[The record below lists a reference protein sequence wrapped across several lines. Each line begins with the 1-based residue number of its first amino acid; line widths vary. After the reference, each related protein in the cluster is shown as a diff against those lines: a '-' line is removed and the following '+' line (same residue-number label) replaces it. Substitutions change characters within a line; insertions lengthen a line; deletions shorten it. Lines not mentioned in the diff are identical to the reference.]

1 MNPEKTKRGRERER
15 EKEGKTEGGGGMIDG
30 VTGEIPYNY

>member
-1 MNPEKTKRGRERER
+1 MKNGTGKREGDRGK
-15 EKEGKTEGGGGMIDG
+15 KEGKTEGGGGMIDG